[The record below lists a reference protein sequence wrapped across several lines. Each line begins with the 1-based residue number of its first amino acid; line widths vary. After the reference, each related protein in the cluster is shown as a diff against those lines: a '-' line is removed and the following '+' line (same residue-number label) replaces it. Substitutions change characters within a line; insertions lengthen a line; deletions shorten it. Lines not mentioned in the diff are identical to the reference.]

1 MDFKKKIDIELMV
14 YDMIEKIA
22 EKFEITQKE
31 DFEQEVYMELCDIFD
46 TCFIDG
52 QIQDF
57 YCDNPEWE
65 EANEQ

>member
-1 MDFKKKIDIELMV
+1 MDLNKRIDIELMV

-22 EKFEITQKE
+22 EKFEVAQKE

-65 EANEQ
+65 EL

>member
-1 MDFKKKIDIELMV
+1 MDLKQRISIELMV

-22 EKFEITQKE
+22 EKFEVAQKD
-31 DFEQEVYMELCDIFD
+31 DFEQEVYMELCDVFD
-46 TCFIDG
+46 SCFIDG

-65 EANEQ
+65 EANE

>member
-1 MDFKKKIDIELMV
+1 MNLKQRIDIELMV

-22 EKFEITQKE
+22 EKYEVAQKE

-52 QIQDF
+52 QMQDF

-65 EANEQ
+65 EANE

>member
-1 MDFKKKIDIELMV
+1 MDLNKRISIELMV

-22 EKFEITQKE
+22 EKFEVTQKD

-46 TCFIDG
+46 TCFIDE

-65 EANEQ
+65 EANE

>member
-1 MDFKKKIDIELMV
+1 MDLNKRISIELMV

-22 EKFEITQKE
+22 EKFEVTQKD

-46 TCFIDG
+46 TCFIDE

-57 YCDNPEWE
+57 YHDNPEWE
-65 EANEQ
+65 EL